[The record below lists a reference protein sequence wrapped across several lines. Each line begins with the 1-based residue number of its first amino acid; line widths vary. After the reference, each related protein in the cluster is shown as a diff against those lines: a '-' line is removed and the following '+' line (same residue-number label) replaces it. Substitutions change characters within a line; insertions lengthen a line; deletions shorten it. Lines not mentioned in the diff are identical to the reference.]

1 MQGRGRQGGQGRG
14 RGRGELRLTSAR
26 ESILNILSKE
36 KKHLSADEL
45 FSLARN
51 SSPGIGLAT
60 IYRTLE
66 FLSNNGVIKKL
77 DFGTGMSKYELDQES
92 TEGYHQYIV
101 CEICGKV
108 LDNKS
113 LEKKEIEM
121 FENFDKKIRLKYDFE
136 IDLNRVQFYGVCKK
150 CK

>member
-1 MQGRGRQGGQGRG
+1 MQGRGRQGQGRG
-14 RGRGELRLTSAR
+14 RGCGKLRLTSAR

-51 SSPGIGLAT
+51 VSPGIGLAT
-60 IYRTLE
+60 IYRALE
-66 FLSNNGVIKKL
+66 FLSNNGMIKKL
-77 DFGTGMSKYELDQES
+77 DFGTGMSKYELKQE
-92 TEGYHQYIV
+92 TEEGYHQYIV

-108 LDNKS
+108 FDHNCLDS
-113 LEKKEIEM
+113 QEVEM
-121 FENFDKKIRLKYDFE
+121 FKYFAKKVRSKYDFE
-136 IDLNRVQFYGVCKK
+136 IDLNRVQFYGVCSK